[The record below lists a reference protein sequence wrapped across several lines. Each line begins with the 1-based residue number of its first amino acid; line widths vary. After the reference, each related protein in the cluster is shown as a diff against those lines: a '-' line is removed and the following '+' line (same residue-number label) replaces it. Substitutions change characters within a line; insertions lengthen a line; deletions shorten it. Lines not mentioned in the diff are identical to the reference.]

1 MGEAAVVLPLGSGE
15 QGCVGGQAG
24 GHGSSTGHWASPRC
38 IRQARFYPPVNK
50 TLRPLPHWADEGG

>member
-1 MGEAAVVLPLGSGE
+1 MVLPLGSGE

-38 IRQARFYPPVNK
+38 VRQARFYPPVNK
-50 TLRPLPHWADEGG
+50 TLHPLPHWADEGG